1 MSREARLANL
11 RRALYPESICYIG
24 GSFLEPAIAATR
36 NLGFAGDIHVVNPR
50 RREIAGQR
58 CLGSIDQL
66 DSPPDVVF
74 LAVNRAMTNDLIA
87 ALDDMGAGGAVCYAA
102 GYAEI
107 GQEGLALEQDLRQRA
122 GALAVIGPNCYG
134 FNNFVS
140 GALVMATPTLGEKT
154 ARGCA
159 FIGQSGNVC
168 INMANGRRGTPLSH
182 VISCGNQA
190 VLDFADYIE
199 VLIDDPAVTSF
210 ALFMET
216 LPDAAAFSR
225 AAVRALKARKPIIVL
240 KSGVSRKGASMA
252 MSHTASLAGDDR
264 FYQALFDRLNIIRV
278 ETPED
283 LLETAKVVSLTG
295 IPEGLRLAVMTCS
308 GGDSGCVADI
318 VEPLGIELPDL
329 DRRQHDDI
337 ARHMQAFTTIA
348 NPLDYNTSNWGRQD
362 VLEAIF
368 PVMLRHGIDAGLL
381 VVDAI
386 ADAEQ
391 LPDTR
396 SQNDGAVAAMRAF
409 RTALLRHRVPGVI
422 TSSLPDNT
430 SIRLRR
436 EFHEAGIAMTHGI
449 RAGALSLARAC
460 LYGARRHALLARPAP
475 LNRALARPRP
485 LAGDVRTLDEREG
498 KQILAAAGLTIPSG
512 ECASPAAAACSA
524 ERIGYPVVAKALSVA
539 IAHKTEAGGVVLNLA
554 DGDEVTRAAHAI
566 ARKTGVR
573 EILVET
579 MVTGH
584 VAEMI
589 IGVTRDS
596 TFGHVL
602 IIGAGGA
609 LVELVEDCVVLLL
622 PVAREDVHRAIGSLK
637 VSRLLGGYRGSQAGD
652 VEALVD
658 AVMAVAGLVSAHR
671 TSLVELDINPL
682 LVMPRGGGVLV
693 ADCMMRMTDDDIW
706 NSGRRNR

>member
-1 MSREARLANL
+1 MSREARHANL

-36 NLGFAGDIHVVNPR
+36 NLGFAGEVRVVNPR
-50 RREIAGQR
+50 RQTIAGEP
-58 CLGSIDQL
+58 CLGSIGEL
-66 DSPPDVVF
+66 ETPPDVVF
-74 LAVNRAMTNDLIA
+74 LAVNREMTNDLIA
-87 ALDDMGAGGAVCYAA
+87 ELDDMGAGGAVCYAA
-102 GYAEI
+102 GYAET
-107 GQEGLALEQDLRQRA
+107 GGEGLALERELRQRA
-122 GALAVIGPNCYG
+122 GNLAVIGPNCYG

-140 GALVMATPTLGEKT
+140 GALAMATPTLGERT

-159 FIGQSGNVC
+159 FIGQSGNIC
-168 INMANGRRGTPLSH
+168 INVANGRRGTPLSH

-199 VLIDDPAVTSF
+199 VLVDDPAVTSF

-225 AAVRALKARKPIIVL
+225 AAVRALEAGKPVIVL

-264 FYQALFDRLNIIRV
+264 FYQALFDRLDIIRV

-283 LLETAKVVSLTG
+283 LLETAKVVSVTG

-318 VEPLGIELPDL
+318 VEPLGIELPEL
-329 DRRQHDDI
+329 DQRQHDDI

-362 VLEAIF
+362 VLEDIF
-368 PVMLRHGIDAGLL
+368 PVLLRQGIDAGLL

-396 SQNDGAVAAMRAF
+396 SQDDGAAAAMRAF
-409 RTALLRHRVPGVI
+409 RTSVLRHGIPGVI

-436 EFHEAGIAMTHGI
+436 QFHEAGIAMTQGI
-449 RAGALSLARAC
+449 RAGTLSLARTC
-460 LYGARRHALLARPAP
+460 LYGARRRAFLSRPAP
-475 LNRALARPRP
+475 GDRALAEPVP
-485 LAGDVRTLDEREG
+485 LAGEVRTLDEREG
-498 KQILAAAGLTIPSG
+498 KQVLAAAGLTIPSG
-512 ECASPAAAACSA
+512 ECVRPAAAVSAA
-524 ERIGYPVVAKALSVA
+524 ERIGYPVVVKALSAA
-539 IAHKTEAGGVVLNLA
+539 IAHKTEAGGVALDLA
-554 DGDEVTRAAHAI
+554 DRHEVARAAGTI
-566 ARKTGVR
+566 ARNTGTR
-573 EILVET
+573 DLLVEA
-579 MVTGH
+579 MVAGH

-589 IGVTRDS
+589 IGVTRDD
-596 TFGHVL
+596 TFGQVL
-602 IIGAGGA
+602 IIGAGGTF
-609 LVELVEDCVVLLL
+609 VELVGDSVVLLL
-622 PVAREDVHRAIGSLK
+622 PLEREDVHRAIGSLK
-637 VSRLLGGYRGSQAGD
+637 VSRLLDGYRGAPPGD

-658 AVMAVAGLVSAHR
+658 AVMAVAALAATHR
-671 TSLVELDINPL
+671 ASLVELDINPL
-682 LVMPRGGGVLV
+682 LVMPQGGGAVV
-693 ADCMMRMTDDDIW
+693 ADCMMRMT
-706 NSGRRNR
+706 GTET